1 MSAVTAETST
11 PKILLEIFVMGTDE
25 NKKSVKNLNE
35 EIQKQ
40 MDSHR
45 KSRHRCRILWYM
57 DKGEKTIEE
66 KKEWFLE
73 NANCKYYVYA
83 NDGKTFSVDS
93 DFVSKTLAR
102 IKKLED
108 SIASMKQA
116 GISVYKKPAPIAT
129 FTNFEILD

>member
-1 MSAVTAETST
+1 
-11 PKILLEIFVMGTDE
+11 
-25 NKKSVKNLNE
+25 
-35 EIQKQ
+35 
-40 MDSHR
+40 
-45 KSRHRCRILWYM
+45 M

-83 NDGKTFSVDS
+83 NDGKTFAIDS
-93 DFVSKTLAR
+93 EFVSKNLAK

-116 GISVYKKPAPIAT
+116 GISVYKKPAPIAA
-129 FTNFEILD
+129 FTNYEILE